1 MRLKINPLFF
11 LFFPFLVFS
20 QKTLSITVF
29 DKVDKSPL
37 KDIKILI
44 DSEFVSTDEQGKFVI
59 EVGERKVSLINFLF
73 LKSRLLPIDEETGQ
87 NTQTRHFPI
96 DHFYIN
102 FQFITSRALKV
113 SF

>member
-1 MRLKINPLFF
+1 MREQVVD
-11 LFFPFLVFS
+11 VFCS
-20 QKTLSITVF
+20 FCDNFWQEKL
-29 DKVDKSPL
+29 
-37 KDIKILI
+37 
-44 DSEFVSTDEQGKFVI
+44 VI
-59 EVGERKVSLINFLF
+59 EVEERKISLINFLF
-73 LKSRLLPIDEETGQ
+73 LKSRLLPIDEETRQ